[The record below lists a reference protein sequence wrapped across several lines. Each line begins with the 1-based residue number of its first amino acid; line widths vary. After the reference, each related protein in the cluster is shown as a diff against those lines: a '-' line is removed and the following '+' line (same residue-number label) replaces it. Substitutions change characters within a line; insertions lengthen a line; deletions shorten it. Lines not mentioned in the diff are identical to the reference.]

1 MYRVYNVP
9 GGFRNK
15 SIDRNFY
22 SKLSLTEKVTFVSEP
37 KENRS
42 HLTRQVL
49 LAPILLNTEM
59 EGLNKIENSIENFDT
74 YVGTYVKNNYIRHFF
89 SMQTLKLHVEMKKMS
104 SPNCC

>member
-59 EGLNKIENSIENFDT
+59 D
-74 YVGTYVKNNYIRHFF
+74 
-89 SMQTLKLHVEMKKMS
+89 
-104 SPNCC
+104 